1 MKIFK
6 KYTFDSAHYLPNVS
20 DDHKCKR
27 MHGHTYH
34 LTVFIEGDVD
44 PKFGWIIDFNDIKRV
59 LNPIIDR
66 LDHHTLND
74 IEGLEN
80 PTCEILAQWL
90 YKTIKKELPL
100 LESIEVYETPT
111 SGAIYTEK

>member
-1 MKIFK
+1 
-6 KYTFDSAHYLPNVS
+6 
-20 DDHKCKR
+20 
-27 MHGHTYH
+27 MHGHTYL
-34 LTVFIEGDVD
+34 LTVFIEGKVD
-44 PKFGWIIDFNDIKRV
+44 PKYGWIIDFNDIKAV
-59 LNPIIDR
+59 LNPIIER

-80 PTCEILAQWL
+80 PTCEILAEWL

-111 SGAIYTEK
+111 SGAIYSEK